1 MKPIELTILDF
12 MIECLLPSLQMGN
25 NLFNLFRNS
34 IQTGFVLGILM
45 IILEIIIQY
54 LFPISLLSII
64 LVVCLLVSLPLLIY
78 LKKIEINR
86 SRQALFFYF
95 SKVYQVGFLV
105 LFVFKIYLHQYVD
118 VNLKYKIASNK
129 VSEMRN
135 NLMKVEV
142 EHDVV
147 IENKAE
153 NLSFIYDDVVRN
165 YSFISLL
172 KNYLIAVF
180 ILIAFS
186 FFGGKI
192 LQANE

>member
-1 MKPIELTILDF
+1 
-12 MIECLLPSLQMGN
+12 MGN

-64 LVVCLLVSLPLLIY
+64 LVVCLLVSLPLLVY
-78 LKKIEINR
+78 LKKIKINR

-95 SKVYQVGFLV
+95 SKVYQVGFLI

-147 IENKAE
+147 IENKEE
-153 NLSFIYDDVVRN
+153 NMSFIYDDVASN
-165 YSFISLL
+165 YSFVSLL
-172 KNYLIAVF
+172 RNYLITVF